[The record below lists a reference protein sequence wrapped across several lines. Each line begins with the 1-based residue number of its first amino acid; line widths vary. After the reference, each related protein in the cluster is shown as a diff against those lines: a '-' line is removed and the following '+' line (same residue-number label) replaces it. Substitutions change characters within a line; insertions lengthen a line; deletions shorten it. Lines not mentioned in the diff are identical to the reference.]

1 MSELELI
8 NLGKL
13 SKQQRLTKDNN
24 NINILER
31 ISEKEESFYESNYC
45 KSEEEKVFLKEN
57 NF

>member
-31 ISEKEESFYESNYC
+31 ISEKEECFYESNYC
-45 KSEEEKVFLKEN
+45 KVEEEKVF
-57 NF
+57 